1 MGKHLA
7 ACLVML
13 SLLAASTPPA
23 AAIPEPSDPWEM
35 DAYLKSVIPA
45 GMEKYH
51 IPGAVFIFVKDGRV
65 FYSKGYGYANIEKKI
80 PVDPDRTVFR
90 VASNSKMF
98 VATAVMQLVER
109 GKLRLDADVNTYL
122 GDIRLPSTW
131 PAPVTLFNLL
141 THTPGFDEKNLNT
154 GTLMKENQLP
164 LDRYIRENVPD
175 RVMPPGS
182 VTSYSNYGFAMA
194 GYVVELASRR
204 PFHQYVKENILLP
217 LGMKSSDFLPRADL
231 VDRLATPY
239 LYRDGVY
246 EVFPPDYWHD
256 YPAASLMT
264 TAADMARFMIA
275 HLQGGRYGAARIL
288 QRESAE
294 AMHRRQFTNHP
305 GLPGMGLCFIESEYK
320 GQRMLEHGGWVA
332 GFKTLTALIPAHDA
346 GFFLSYNIE
355 YAGPGSLHYAL
366 AKEVQKGII
375 DHYYAAGWRAPKAAA
390 VVPEEAA
397 RLEGS
402 YRTNRVARREL
413 TKFGVF
419 MSDTVVR
426 TAKDGGIT
434 VGDDR
439 YVPMGRL
446 LYMKEDGSDRVAF
459 RENAQGQ
466 ITHLFKGPSP
476 IVAWDRLQW
485 HETSAFHSTLLGFC
499 AVVFLAAFV
508 TAVLVH
514 FYRRKKGIK
523 AERAVRW
530 SWRIMALI
538 GFLNLATLVI
548 MVLLLLNSAHISF
561 GWSLPTGLRELLAVP
576 IITAVLSIALIIL
589 TALLWLKKKGGTFD
603 RIAATLVCV
612 AAVVFIY
619 FMQYWNL
626 LGFKTG

>member
-1 MGKHLA
+1 MGKLFSI
-7 ACLVML
+7 CLVML
-13 SLLAASTPPA
+13 GLLAASAPPA
-23 AAIPEPSDPWEM
+23 AAMDGPSDPREM
-35 DAYLKSVIPA
+35 DAYLKTLIPA

-51 IPGAVFIFVKDGRV
+51 IPGAVFIFVKEGQV
-65 FYSKGYGYANIEKKI
+65 FFKKGYGYANIEKKL

-98 VATAVMQLVER
+98 VATAVMQLAER
-109 GKLRLDADVNTYL
+109 GKLKLDADVNSYL
-122 GDIRLPSTW
+122 GDIQLPATW
-131 PAPVTLFNLL
+131 PVPVTLFNLL

-154 GTLMKENQLP
+154 GTLVKEDQLP
-164 LDRYIRENVPD
+164 LERYIRENIPD

-194 GYVVELASRR
+194 GYIVQLASRR
-204 PFHQYVKENILLP
+204 PFHRYVEENILTP
-217 LGMKSSDFLPRADL
+217 LEMKNSDFLPRPDL

-264 TAADMARFMIA
+264 TATDMAKFMIA

-288 QRESAE
+288 RRESAD

-305 GLPGMGLCFIESEYK
+305 GLPGIGLCFIESEYK

-332 GFKTLTALIPAHDA
+332 GFKTLTALVPAHDA

-375 DHYYAAGWRAPKAAA
+375 DHYYAAGWKVPAATA
-390 VVPEEAA
+390 VVPGQSAH
-397 RLEGS
+397 LEGS
-402 YRTNRVARREL
+402 YRTNRVARKEL

-419 MSDTVVR
+419 MSDLHVR
-426 TAKDGGIT
+426 AGRKGDIM

-466 ITHLFKGPSP
+466 ITHLFKGSSP
-476 IVAWDRLQW
+476 IVAWDRLKW
-485 HETSAFHSTLLGFC
+485 HETSAFHSMLLGFC
-499 AVVFLAAFV
+499 GIVFLAAFV
-508 TAVLVH
+508 TAVAVH
-514 FYRRKKGIK
+514 FNRRKKGFR
-523 AERAVRW
+523 AENTVRW

-561 GWSLPTGLRELLAVP
+561 GWALPTGLRELLAVP
-576 IITAVLSIALIIL
+576 MITAALSIALVVL
-589 TALLWLKKKGGTFD
+589 TALMWLKKKGGKLD
-603 RIAATLVCV
+603 RIFACAVCV
-612 AAVVFIY
+612 AAVAFVYFI
-619 FMQYWNL
+619 QYWNL